1 MNPTVN
7 PPATPICVD
16 LLDEYRELDAVC
28 AGLDAAQ
35 WRLRSAFHG
44 WSAWDEVAHL
54 CYFDEAAL
62 LALADAPAFEAEA
75 RVLGDLMAAG
85 GQISAVARAHFGG
98 LDGAALLARWRTR
111 YEALVQGLDALDPK
125 GRLPWYGP
133 TMSARSFATAR
144 LMETWAHGQDVLD
157 VLRRPRPGSTRLR
170 HIAHLGVTTFGW
182 TFANRG
188 LVPPGPLPRVELQ
201 APDGSTWAWGDATAD
216 AAVRGTAQD
225 FCLVVTQRRHVQDTG
240 LQLRGEVARQW
251 MALAQCFAGPPAD
264 GPAPGERR
272 VDFGGTPA

>member
-144 LMETWAHGQDVLD
+144 LMETWAHGQDVWD